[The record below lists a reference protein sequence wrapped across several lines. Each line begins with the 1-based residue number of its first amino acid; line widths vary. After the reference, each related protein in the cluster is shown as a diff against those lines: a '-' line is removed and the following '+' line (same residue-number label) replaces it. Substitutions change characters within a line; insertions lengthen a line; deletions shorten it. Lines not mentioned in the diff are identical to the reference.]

1 MAMDQDH
8 LSQLMQ
14 HFSVKAGVFYTGTL
28 CGISRFDD
36 PAISSGHLHLLK
48 RGGLTIIDHCNTHH
62 QFDKP
67 SLIFIP
73 RPSAHSLHPQNNP
86 TSSQNEA
93 SPDRASRTELVCATV
108 DYGAGTDNLFT
119 TALPPL
125 MAVPLDQTSPL
136 SAIVEQLFAEAFSQN
151 PGKKLIIDRLCEI
164 LLVLL
169 IRQSIEQRTLDEGM
183 LAGLS
188 HPKLAR
194 VLEMLHNEPDKTY
207 SMEQLASEAAMSRTV
222 FMESFKSVV
231 GTTPGDYQMRWRIE
245 LAQSLLKKGKAL
257 AYVADAVGYSN
268 RSGFARAF
276 RKVTGMSPS
285 HWLAER

>member
-1 MAMDQDH
+1 MDH

-14 HFSVKAGVFYTGTL
+14 HFSVKAGVFYTGAL

-36 PAISSGHLHLLK
+36 PSITSGHLHLLK
-48 RGGLTIIDHCNTHH
+48 KGSLTIVDATNTHH
-62 QFDKP
+62 QFNEP

-73 RPSAHSLHPQNNP
+73 RPMAHTLH
-86 TSSQNEA
+86 SRDEA
-93 SPDRASRTELVCATV
+93 GDDTDSNGPELVCATV
-108 DYGAGTDNLFT
+108 HYGAGPDNLFT

-125 MAVPLDQTSPL
+125 MVITLAQSNSL
-136 SAIVEQLFAEAFSQN
+136 SAIVEQLFTEAFTLH
-151 PGKKLIIDRLCEI
+151 PGKQLIIDRLCEI

-169 IRQSIEQRTLDEGM
+169 IRHSIEQNSLDDGM

-194 VLEMLHNEPDKTY
+194 VLTLIHNEPDKSY
-207 SMEQLASEAAMSRTV
+207 SMAQFACEAAMSRTV
-222 FMESFKSVV
+222 FMESFKSIV

-245 LAQSLLKKGKAL
+245 LAQNLLRKGKAL
-257 AYVADAVGYSN
+257 VYVAEEVGYSN

-285 HWLAER
+285 SWLTKH

>member
-1 MAMDQDH
+1 MDH

-36 PAISSGHLHLLK
+36 PTVTSGHLHLLK
-48 RGGLTIIDHCNTHH
+48 QGGLTVIDASNTHY

-73 RPSAHSLHPQNNP
+73 RPSAHTLHPKDDLTTHPDQP
-86 TSSQNEA
+86 I
-93 SPDRASRTELVCATV
+93 SPVLVCATV

-119 TALPPL
+119 TALPSF
-125 MAVPLDQTSPL
+125 MAVPLDQNSPL
-136 SAIVEQLFAEAFSQN
+136 SAIVEQLFSEAFCQSL
-151 PGKKLIIDRLCEI
+151 GKKLIIDRLCEI
-164 LLVLL
+164 LLVML
-169 IRQSIEQRTLDEGM
+169 IRQSIEQQTLDEGM

-188 HPKLAR
+188 HPKLAK
-194 VLEMLHNEPDKTY
+194 VLELIHNEPDKTY
-207 SMEQLASEAAMSRTV
+207 SMTQLASEAAMSRTV
-222 FMESFKSVV
+222 FMATFKSTV
-231 GTTPGDYQMRWRIE
+231 GTTPGDYQQRWRVE

-276 RKVTGMSPS
+276 RKVTGMSPTD
-285 HWLAER
+285 WLAQH

>member
-1 MAMDQDH
+1 MAEPAVDH

-14 HFSVKAGVFYTGTL
+14 YFSAKAGVFYTGAL

-36 PAISSGHLHLLK
+36 PTIASGHLHLLK
-48 RGGLTIIDHCNTHH
+48 GDALTVVDANNTYH
-62 QFDKP
+62 QFNEP

-73 RPSAHSLHPQNNP
+73 RPMAHTLQPQASLSNTENDNN
-86 TSSQNEA
+86 
-93 SPDRASRTELVCATV
+93 SPELVCATV
-108 DYGAGTDNLFT
+108 HYGTGPDNLFT

-125 MAVPLDQTSPL
+125 MALSLTTHSSL
-136 SAIVEQLFAEAFSQN
+136 SAIVEQLFAEAFAQQ
-151 PGKKLIIDRLCEI
+151 PGKKLIVDRLCEV

-169 IRQSIEQRTLDEGM
+169 IRHCVEQNTLDDGM

-194 VLEMLHNEPDKTY
+194 VLSLIHNEPDQTY
-207 SMEQLASEAAMSRTV
+207 SMTQLASEAAMSRTV
-222 FMESFKSVV
+222 FMASFKSVV

-257 AYVADAVGYSN
+257 TYVAEEVGYSN

-276 RKVTGMSPS
+276 RKVTGMSPTD
-285 HWLAER
+285 WLSDH